1 MVTAS
6 LLYHKHI
13 SLVKYFFHLFETF
26 FALVSA
32 FRVRDLVILP
42 HLSRFVKSFL
52 KKSLKFLN
60 NFSDCKA
67 TVKSNNLS
75 G

>member
-6 LLYHKHI
+6 LLYHKRI

-42 HLSRFVKSFL
+42 HLSRFVKTFFE
-52 KKSLKFLN
+52 KKFKIF
-60 NFSDCKA
+60 K
-67 TVKSNNLS
+67 
-75 G
+75 